1 MAEGFQRRFQN
12 AINKENYSMST
23 NEKETPQSKTY
34 TENNIAAILG
44 IDRALAYKL
53 ANSWLFKTIRI
64 GNMIR
69 ISRKSFKDWL
79 KSEGLEDETE

>member
-53 ANSWLFKTIRI
+53 ANS
-64 GNMIR
+64 
-69 ISRKSFKDWL
+69 
-79 KSEGLEDETE
+79 